1 MPTMWDMESSSESG
15 TVVQRV
21 SYQYIRKIMNIQQ
34 LCEHMVGKMVV
45 EAEAYYGEDVLIIML
60 DDGSHIEI
68 SGEGLSVY
76 SEVPELD
83 D

>member
-1 MPTMWDMESSSESG
+1 MEQICEIRKEL
-15 TVVQRV
+15 QRV
-21 SYQYIRKIMNIQQ
+21 SYQHIRKIMNIQK

-45 EAEAYYGEDVLIIML
+45 EAEAYYGENVLIIML

-68 SGEGLSVY
+68 SGDDLSVY

>member
-1 MPTMWDMESSSESG
+1 MPAMWDMESSSKSG
-15 TVVQRV
+15 TVAQRI
-21 SYQYIRKIMNIQQ
+21 SYQHIRKIMNIQQ

-45 EAEAYYGEDVLIIML
+45 EAEAYYGEDVLIIVL

-68 SGEGLSVY
+68 SGDGLSIY

>member
-1 MPTMWDMESSSESG
+1 MEQVCE
-15 TVVQRV
+15 VRKELQRI
-21 SYQYIRKIMNIQQ
+21 SYQHIRKIMNIQK

-45 EAEAYYGEDVLIIML
+45 EAEAYYGENVLIIML

-68 SGEGLSVY
+68 SGDDLSVY

>member
-1 MPTMWDMESSSESG
+1 MEQISEIRTSHK
-15 TVVQRV
+15 RI
-21 SYQYIRKIMNIQQ
+21 SYQHIRKIMNIQQ
-34 LCEHMVGKMVV
+34 LCEHMVGKMIV

-68 SGEGLSVY
+68 SGDGLSVY

>member
-1 MPTMWDMESSSESG
+1 
-15 TVVQRV
+15 
-21 SYQYIRKIMNIQQ
+21 MNIQQ
-34 LCEHMVGKMVV
+34 LCEHMVGKQIV

-68 SGEGLSVY
+68 SGDGLSVY

-83 D
+83 Y

>member
-1 MPTMWDMESSSESG
+1 MPTLWDMESSSESG

-21 SYQYIRKIMNIQQ
+21 RYQHLRKIMNIEK
-34 LCEHMVGKMVV
+34 LCEHIVGKMIV
-45 EAEAYYGEDVLIIML
+45 EAESYYGEDVLIIVL

-68 SGEGLSVY
+68 SGDGLSVY

>member
-1 MPTMWDMESSSESG
+1 MPTMWDMESSSKSG
-15 TVVQRV
+15 TVVQRI
-21 SYQYIRKIMNIQQ
+21 SYQHIRKIMNIQK

>member
-1 MPTMWDMESSSESG
+1 M
-15 TVVQRV
+15 V
-21 SYQYIRKIMNIQQ
+21 SCSKIRKSSQRSNCQHIGSIMNLEK
-34 LCEHMVGKMVV
+34 LCEHMIGKQIV
-45 EAEAYYGEDVLIIML
+45 EAEAYYGEDLLILVL

-68 SGEGLSVY
+68 SGDGLSVY

>member
-1 MPTMWDMESSSESG
+1 MEQICE
-15 TVVQRV
+15 VRKELQRI
-21 SYQYIRKIMNIQQ
+21 SYQHIRKIMNIQQ
-34 LCEHMVGKMVV
+34 LCEHMIGKMVV
-45 EAEAYYGEDVLIIML
+45 EAEAYYGENVLIIML

-68 SGEGLSVY
+68 SGDDLSVY

>member
-1 MPTMWDMESSSESG
+1 MPAMWDMESSSKSG
-15 TVVQRV
+15 TIVQRF
-21 SYQYIRKIMNIQQ
+21 SYQHIRKIMNIQQ
-34 LCEHMVGKMVV
+34 LCEHMIGKMVV
-45 EAEAYYGEDVLIIML
+45 EAEAYYGENVLIIML

-68 SGEGLSVY
+68 SGDDLSVY

>member
-1 MPTMWDMESSSESG
+1 MEQICE
-15 TVVQRV
+15 VRKELQRV
-21 SYQYIRKIMNIQQ
+21 SHQHIKKIMNIQA
-34 LCEHMVGKMVV
+34 LCEHIVGKMIV
-45 EAEAYYGEDVLIIML
+45 EAEAYYGEDVLMLTL

-68 SGEGLSVY
+68 SGNGLSVY

>member
-1 MPTMWDMESSSESG
+1 MEQVCEIRKEL
-15 TVVQRV
+15 QRI
-21 SYQYIRKIMNIQQ
+21 SYQHIRKIMNIQQ
-34 LCEHMVGKMVV
+34 LCEHMIGKMVV
-45 EAEAYYGEDVLIIML
+45 EAEAYYGENVLIIML

-68 SGEGLSVY
+68 SGDDLSVY

>member
-1 MPTMWDMESSSESG
+1 MEQVCE
-15 TVVQRV
+15 VRKELQRI
-21 SYQYIRKIMNIQQ
+21 SYQHIRKIMNIQQ
-34 LCEHMVGKMVV
+34 LCEHMIGKMVV
-45 EAEAYYGEDVLIIML
+45 EVEAYYGENVLIIML

-68 SGEGLSVY
+68 SGDDLSVY

>member
-1 MPTMWDMESSSESG
+1 MPAMWDMESSIKSG
-15 TVVQRV
+15 TVVQRI
-21 SYQYIRKIMNIQQ
+21 SYQHIRKIMNIQQ

-45 EAEAYYGEDVLIIML
+45 EAEAYYGEDVLIIVL

-68 SGEGLSVY
+68 SGDGLSIY

>member
-1 MPTMWDMESSSESG
+1 MEQVSEVG
-15 TVVQRV
+15 TSHKRIG
-21 SYQYIRKIMNIQQ
+21 YQHIRKIMNIQQ
-34 LCEHMVGKMVV
+34 LCEHMVGKQIV

-68 SGEGLSVY
+68 SGDGLSVY

>member
-1 MPTMWDMESSSESG
+1 MEQVCE
-15 TVVQRV
+15 VRKELQRI
-21 SYQYIRKIMNIQQ
+21 SYQHIRKIMNIQQ

-45 EAEAYYGEDVLIIML
+45 EAEAYYGENVLIIML

-68 SGEGLSVY
+68 SGDDLSVY

>member
-1 MPTMWDMESSSESG
+1 
-15 TVVQRV
+15 
-21 SYQYIRKIMNIQQ
+21 MNIQK

-45 EAEAYYGEDVLIIML
+45 EAEAYYGENVLIIML

-68 SGEGLSVY
+68 SGDDLSVY

>member
-1 MPTMWDMESSSESG
+1 MEQVCEIRKEL
-15 TVVQRV
+15 QRV
-21 SYQYIRKIMNIQQ
+21 SYQHIRKIMNIQK

-45 EAEAYYGEDVLIIML
+45 EAEAYYGENVLIIML

-68 SGEGLSVY
+68 SGDDLSVY

>member
-1 MPTMWDMESSSESG
+1 
-15 TVVQRV
+15 
-21 SYQYIRKIMNIQQ
+21 
-34 LCEHMVGKMVV
+34 MVGKMVV

-60 DDGSHIEI
+60 NDGSHIEI
-68 SGEGLSVY
+68 SGDGLSVY

>member
-1 MPTMWDMESSSESG
+1 MEQVGEVRKSHK
-15 TVVQRV
+15 RI
-21 SYQYIRKIMNIQQ
+21 SYQHIRKIMNIQQ

-68 SGEGLSVY
+68 SGDGLSVY

>member
-1 MPTMWDMESSSESG
+1 MEQVCE
-15 TVVQRV
+15 VRKELQRI
-21 SYQYIRKIMNIQQ
+21 SYQHIRKIMNIQK

>member
-1 MPTMWDMESSSESG
+1 MEQISEIRTSYK
-15 TVVQRV
+15 RI
-21 SYQYIRKIMNIQQ
+21 SYQHIRKIMNIQQ

-68 SGEGLSVY
+68 SGDGLSVY
-76 SEVPELD
+76 SEVQELD

>member
-1 MPTMWDMESSSESG
+1 MEQVCEIRKEL
-15 TVVQRV
+15 QRI
-21 SYQYIRKIMNIQQ
+21 SYQHIRKIMNIQQ

-45 EAEAYYGEDVLIIML
+45 EAEAYYGENVLIIML

-68 SGEGLSVY
+68 SGDDLSVY

>member
-1 MPTMWDMESSSESG
+1 MEQVCE
-15 TVVQRV
+15 VRKELQRI
-21 SYQYIRKIMNIQQ
+21 SYQHIRKIMNIQQ
-34 LCEHMVGKMVV
+34 LCEHMIGKMVV
-45 EAEAYYGEDVLIIML
+45 EAEAYYGENVLIIML

-68 SGEGLSVY
+68 SGDDLSVY

>member
-1 MPTMWDMESSSESG
+1 MEQVCE
-15 TVVQRV
+15 VRKKLQRI
-21 SYQYIRKIMNIQQ
+21 SYQHIRKIMNIQQ
-34 LCEHMVGKMVV
+34 LCEHMIGKMVV
-45 EAEAYYGEDVLIIML
+45 EAEAYYGENVLIIML

-68 SGEGLSVY
+68 SGDDLSVY

>member
-1 MPTMWDMESSSESG
+1 ME
-15 TVVQRV
+15 QV
-21 SYQYIRKIMNIQQ
+21 SKVRTNHKRIGYQHIRKIMNIQQ

-60 DDGSHIEI
+60 NDGSHIEI
-68 SGEGLSVY
+68 SGDGLSVY
-76 SEVPELD
+76 SEIPELD